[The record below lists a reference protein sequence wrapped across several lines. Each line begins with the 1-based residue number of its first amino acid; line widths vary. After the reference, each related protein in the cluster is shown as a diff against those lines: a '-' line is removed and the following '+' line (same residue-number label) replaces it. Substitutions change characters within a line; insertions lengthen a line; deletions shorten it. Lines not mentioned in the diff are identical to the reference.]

1 MRLDFGKRAWDHI
14 NKEFN
19 QDIQMEKLA
28 QIYHSLINK
37 G

>member
-19 QDIQMEKLA
+19 QDIQMENLLKY
-28 QIYHSLINK
+28 IIH
-37 G
+37 